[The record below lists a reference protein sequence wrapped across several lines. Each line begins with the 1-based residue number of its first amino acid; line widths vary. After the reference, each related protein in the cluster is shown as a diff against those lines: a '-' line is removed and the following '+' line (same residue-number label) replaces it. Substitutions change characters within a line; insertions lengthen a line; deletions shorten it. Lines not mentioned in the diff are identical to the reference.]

1 MSDARK
7 PDIRPRSRSAPLDVS
22 FDADVGYDGRLDL
35 FFRSRGQSEVTPE
48 DDPLRPD
55 TMSELDDVPFERLFE
70 VWRSGGDLKAWN
82 DRFGTIVAQVATR
95 LRRRFGDRDLAES
108 AVGSAVATLL
118 RRVREGDPDSKL
130 DRLDGPDA
138 LEGYL
143 VLLAHSK
150 AWKRLKDQWSRKSC
164 PDGQE
169 PVDPGHGPEL
179 HPDDLDLIREAVRAE
194 MKVQLQRMLD
204 RMNLLLGT
212 PRQRATFALMYRSM
226 YGIEPLT
233 DAAIARRVGVAAK
246 TVQRVRRQVEQHW
259 PELEADG
266 QRAVR
271 ALEAA
276 LRRQVEP

>member
-1 MSDARK
+1 
-7 PDIRPRSRSAPLDVS
+7 
-22 FDADVGYDGRLDL
+22 
-35 FFRSRGQSEVTPE
+35 VTPE
-48 DDPLRPD
+48 DDRLRPEA
-55 TMSELDDVPFERLFE
+55 MSELDDVPFERLFE
-70 VWRSGGDLKAWN
+70 VWRTGGDLKAWN
-82 DRFGTIVAQVATR
+82 DRFGTIVAQVAAR
-95 LRRRFGDRDLAES
+95 LRRRFGDQDLAES
-108 AVGSAVATLL
+108 AAGSAVATLL

-130 DRLDGPDA
+130 DRLDGPGA

-143 VLLAHSK
+143 VLLAHTK
-150 AWKRLKDQWSRKSC
+150 VWKKLKDQWARRPC
-164 PDGQE
+164 PEGLE
-169 PVDPGHGPEL
+169 PVDPGPA
-179 HPDDLDLIREAVRAE
+179 PDVSEADPDLIRDAVRVE

-226 YGIEPLT
+226 YGIEQLT
-233 DAAIARRVGVAAK
+233 DAAIARRVGVTAK

-276 LRRQVEP
+276 LRGQVEP

>member
-1 MSDARK
+1 
-7 PDIRPRSRSAPLDVS
+7 
-22 FDADVGYDGRLDL
+22 
-35 FFRSRGQSEVTPE
+35 VTPE
-48 DDPLRPD
+48 DDLPRPE
-55 TMSELDDVPFERLFE
+55 TMSELDDVPFERLFV
-70 VWRSGGDLKAWN
+70 VWRTGGDLKAWN

-108 AVGSAVATLL
+108 AAGSAVATLL
-118 RRVREGDPDSKL
+118 RRVREGDPDSRL

-143 VLLAHSK
+143 VLLAHTK
-150 AWKRLKDQWSRKSC
+150 AWKKLKEQWSRKPC
-164 PDGQE
+164 PDGLE
-169 PVDPGHGPEL
+169 PVDPGHE
-179 HPDDLDLIREAVRAE
+179 PDSCEDDPDLIRDAVRVE

-204 RMNLLLGT
+204 QMNLLLGT

-233 DAAIARRVGVAAK
+233 DAAIARRVGVADK

-259 PELEADG
+259 PELEAEG
-266 QRAVR
+266 RRAVR

-276 LRRQVEP
+276 LRRQIEP

>member
-1 MSDARK
+1 M
-7 PDIRPRSRSAPLDVS
+7 
-22 FDADVGYDGRLDL
+22 
-35 FFRSRGQSEVTPE
+35 TPE
-48 DDPLRPD
+48 DDLPRPE

-70 VWRSGGDLKAWN
+70 VWRTGGDLKAWN

-95 LRRRFGDRDLAES
+95 LLRRFGDRDLAES
-108 AVGSAVATLL
+108 AAGSAVATLL
-118 RRVREGDPDSKL
+118 RRVREGDPDSRL
-130 DRLDGPDA
+130 ERLDGPDA

-143 VLLAHSK
+143 VLLAHTK
-150 AWKRLKDQWSRKSC
+150 AWKKLKDQWSHEPC
-164 PDGQE
+164 PEGLE
-169 PVDPGHGPEL
+169 PVDPGHE
-179 HPDDLDLIREAVRAE
+179 PDFYDDDPDLIRDAVRVE

-226 YGIEPLT
+226 YGAERLT